1 MDSIRRATLQ
11 DIDRVVPLF
20 DAYRQFYGQDSDPDG
35 ARRFLIERTER
46 QQSVIL
52 IADDD
57 AGFAQLYPS
66 FSSVRMQSTMI
77 LNDLFVRP
85 ELRCSGIGAA
95 LLHTACDVAR
105 ESGATR
111 MSLSTAVDNSA
122 AHALYVRAGWERDA
136 QFHTYTIAIG

>member
-11 DIDRVVPLF
+11 DIDRVVPMF

-46 QQSVIL
+46 QESVIL
-52 IADDD
+52 IAGDD

-66 FSSVRMQSTMI
+66 FSSVRMQPTMI

-85 ELRCSGIGAA
+85 KARSHGIGAA
-95 LLHTACDVAR
+95 LLHAACDVAR
-105 ESGATR
+105 DNGASR

>member
-46 QQSVIL
+46 QESVIL
-52 IADDD
+52 IAGDD

-66 FSSVRMQSTMI
+66 FSSVRMQPTMI

-85 ELRCSGIGAA
+85 EARSHGIGAA
-95 LLHTACDVAR
+95 LLHAACDVAR

-122 AHALYVRAGWERDA
+122 AHALYIRAGWERDA

>member
-11 DIDRVVPLF
+11 DIDRVVPMF

-35 ARRFLIERTER
+35 ARRFLIERIER

-52 IADDD
+52 IAGDD

-66 FSSVRMQSTMI
+66 FSSVRMQPTMI

-85 ELRCSGIGAA
+85 EARSRGIGAA
-95 LLHTACDVAR
+95 LLHAACDVAR

-122 AHALYVRAGWERDA
+122 AHALYIRAGWERDA